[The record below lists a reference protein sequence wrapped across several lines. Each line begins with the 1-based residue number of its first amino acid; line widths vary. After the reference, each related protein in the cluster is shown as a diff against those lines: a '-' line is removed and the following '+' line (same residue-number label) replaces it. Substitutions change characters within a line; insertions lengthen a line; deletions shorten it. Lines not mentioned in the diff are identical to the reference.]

1 MSDALALLLETAR
14 EAAEIINTVYAT
26 DFSVDYKGPRDPVT
40 AADREANELIC
51 RRLAAAFPG
60 VPIVAEES
68 DPESFADFRE
78 HERAFFV
85 DPLDGTREFV
95 KKNGEFVVMIGLL
108 EGDTPSTGVVHAP
121 ATGVAWAASPETGAF
136 RLDPDGSRHPLSVS
150 ATGRLADARVV
161 STRSHRSPTL
171 EQALEALGVSAL
183 TALGSAGL
191 KCVAIADGSADAY
204 VAPARAG
211 SRWDLCAGQAIIEAA
226 GGRMTDAHGDPIDYR
241 SESLVNETGIL
252 ASNAALHPL
261 LLERLAEIRRAWA
274 EKNQKTSG

>member
-1 MSDALALLLETAR
+1 
-14 EAAEIINTVYAT
+14 V
-26 DFSVDYKGPRDPVT
+26 DFKGPRDPVT
-40 AADREANELIC
+40 DADRRANELIC
-51 RRLAAAFPG
+51 DRLSAVFPD

-68 DPESFADFRE
+68 DPSTFADFRS

-108 EGDTPSTGVVHAP
+108 EGVTPSTGVIHAP
-121 ATGVAWAASPETGAF
+121 ATGATWAASPKTGAF
-136 RLDPDGSRHPLSVS
+136 RLDADGSRQPLRVS
-150 ATGRLADARVV
+150 ATQTLGEARVV
-161 STRSHRSPTL
+161 STRSHKSSAL
-171 EQALEALGVSAL
+171 EQALDALGVSSL

-226 GGRMTDAHGDPIDYR
+226 GGRMTDAFGHAIDYR
-241 SESLVNETGIL
+241 SDSLVNESGIL

-261 LLERLAEIRRAWA
+261 LLDRLAEIRRKYA
-274 EKNQKTSG
+274 ESKR